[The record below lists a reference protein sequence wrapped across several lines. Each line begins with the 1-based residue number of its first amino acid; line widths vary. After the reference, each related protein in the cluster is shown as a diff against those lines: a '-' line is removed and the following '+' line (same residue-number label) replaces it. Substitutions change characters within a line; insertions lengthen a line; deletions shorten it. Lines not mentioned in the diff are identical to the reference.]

1 VQLFVLISMTRKKIG
16 LALSGGGSRGY
27 AHIGFLKVLAEHNIP
42 VDYIAG
48 TSIGSVVGGA
58 LASGMS
64 AAEIESMGKQVRW
77 RNLMRPS
84 FSPIALLSNAPM
96 GRFLEH
102 HFPVSKFE
110 EMKIPFAAVTCDL
123 KTAECVVMK
132 DGGDVITA
140 IRASCAVPA
149 VFAPIKSGGRILVDG
164 GVMVPLPVDAV
175 KEMGADIV
183 IAVDLLSSGATF
195 KTSPATAMG
204 MLFRS
209 AMILLRAAS
218 TNQINKPDVLVV
230 PDIAHIRPD
239 RLNQRTDCLQRG
251 EAAARSAIDEIKK
264 VIGDRNSEPLL
275 A

>member
-1 VQLFVLISMTRKKIG
+1 MPRKKIG
-16 LALSGGGSRGY
+16 LALSGGGARGY
-27 AHIGFLKVLAEHNIP
+27 AHVGVLKVLAENDVP
-42 VDYIAG
+42 VDLIAG

-58 LASGMS
+58 LAAGMS
-64 AAEIESMGKQVRW
+64 AAEIEQMAADVRW
-77 RNLMRPS
+77 RNMTRPS

-96 GRFLEH
+96 GRFLEQ
-102 HFPVSKFE
+102 HFPVTRFE
-110 EMKIPFAAVTCDL
+110 EMKVPFAAVTCDL
-123 KTAECVVMK
+123 ARAECVVRK
-132 DGGDVITA
+132 DRGDAITA

-149 VFAPIKSGGRILVDG
+149 VFAPIKSDGRILVDG
-164 GVMVPLPVDAV
+164 GVMVPLPIDAV

-218 TNQINKPDVLVV
+218 TNQVHEPDVLIV

-239 RLNQRTDCLQRG
+239 RLNQRQDCLERG
-251 EAAARSAIDEIKK
+251 EQAARAAIDKIKK
-264 VIGDRNSEPLL
+264 LIGDQNTAPSP